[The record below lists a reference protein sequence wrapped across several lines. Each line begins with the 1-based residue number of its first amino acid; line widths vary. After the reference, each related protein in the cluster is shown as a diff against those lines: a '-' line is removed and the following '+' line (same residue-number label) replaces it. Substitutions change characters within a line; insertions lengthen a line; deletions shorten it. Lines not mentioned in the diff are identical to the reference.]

1 MQSLWYIYLFI
12 ILVDTPIDVCN
23 PSPCGPNSQCR
34 VNNNQAVCSCLPI
47 FIGSPPA
54 CRPECVTS
62 SDCPLAFACVNQ
74 KCQDPCP
81 GSCGRNSNCRVIKH
95 NPICSCKNGYTGDPF
110 TVCFQT
116 PGMNFNFCLILFFP
130 IHHSRSDLDI
140 SFISKILSENY
151 LRITIQFIFP
161 KSINA

>member
-1 MQSLWYIYLFI
+1 MYLFI
-12 ILVDTPIDVCN
+12 ILVDTPRDVCN

-34 VNNNQAVCSCLPI
+34 VINNQAVCSCLPI

-62 SDCPLAFACVNQ
+62 SDCSLVLACVNQ

-81 GSCGRNSNCRVIKH
+81 GSCGQNSNCRVIKH

-116 PGMNFNFCLILFFP
+116 PGMNFNFYLIMFFFQS
-130 IHHSRSDLDI
+130 IQSD
-140 SFISKILSENY
+140 
-151 LRITIQFIFP
+151 FIFS
-161 KSINA
+161 K